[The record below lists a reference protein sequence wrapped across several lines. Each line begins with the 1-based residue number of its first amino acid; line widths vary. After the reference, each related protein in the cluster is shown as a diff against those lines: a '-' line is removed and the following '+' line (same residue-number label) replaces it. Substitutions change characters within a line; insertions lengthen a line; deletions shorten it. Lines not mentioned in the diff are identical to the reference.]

1 MQVYPNCAIG
11 PVGKNANLRSSLRAP
26 SERSAW
32 VARFRA
38 SSMKKTSVPGSLPVA
53 GAAFRPGVGGEGG
66 AAMDTHTHDFL
77 VTAVATAVTLAAV
90 AIYTIAFISA
100 LH

>member
-1 MQVYPNCAIG
+1 
-11 PVGKNANLRSSLRAP
+11 
-26 SERSAW
+26 
-32 VARFRA
+32 
-38 SSMKKTSVPGSLPVA
+38 
-53 GAAFRPGVGGEGG
+53 
-66 AAMDTHTHDFL
+66 MDTHTHDFL